1 MAGRSKE
8 LIVRALVEVISGSV
22 MPIRVWAPL
31 VFSKHDSEF
40 AMHTRVTAFPI
51 LYGCIRDIVEAGHKY
66 VPKIAVDAHQ
76 AGFGMLG
83 MNAER
88 FSDRCNLALPI
99 LKMFDEDE
107 QILLALLRDR
117 LAHGYLNG
125 TSNKTRSVKVIQDG
139 KVVGKTFERDILT
152 QKLKA
157 QFPSGDLLDINP
169 MINKVSNTFAEYVP
183 KIDEYNVSV
192 QELTGALMNNSLVIF
207 EEK

>member
-31 VFSKHDSEF
+31 VFSKHDSDF
-40 AMHTRVTAFPI
+40 AMHARVTAFPI
-51 LYGCIRDIVEAGHKY
+51 LYGCIRDIAEAGHEK
-66 VPKIAVDAHQ
+66 VAKIADEARLEGYGV
-76 AGFGMLG
+76 LG

-88 FSDRCNLALPI
+88 FSERCNLARPI
-99 LKMFDEDE
+99 LEMFDEDE

-125 TSNKTRSVKVIQDG
+125 TSNKTRSVKIIQDG

-152 QKLKA
+152 QKLKT
-157 QFPSGDLLDINP
+157 QFPSDDLLDINP
-169 MINKVSNTFAEYVP
+169 MINKVSNAFAEYVP

-192 QELTGALMNNSLVIF
+192 QELTGALMNDGLVIF
-207 EEK
+207 EK